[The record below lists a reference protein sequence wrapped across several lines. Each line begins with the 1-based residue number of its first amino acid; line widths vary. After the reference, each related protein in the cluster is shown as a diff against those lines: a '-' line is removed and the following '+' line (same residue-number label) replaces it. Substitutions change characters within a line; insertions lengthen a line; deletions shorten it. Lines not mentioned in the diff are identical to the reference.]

1 MSCENQELKS
11 LYITAL
17 ILEGGIIGMCT
28 VNLKTALVF
37 GGFGWGQPKP
47 PNTNKFFKSELFS
60 CLKKVDHMVN

>member
-37 GGFGWGQPKP
+37 GGFGWGQPYDVLFQSVL
-47 PNTNKFFKSELFS
+47 TNFS
-60 CLKKVDHMVN
+60 KANCFRV